1 MKRILVPTKWVA
13 LVAVVAATSLL
24 AVQQSS
30 GAGSPPSSLQTA
42 IVDPDGFS
50 GSGSQQAFR
59 EVRDTGATVV
69 RLILYWQAVAPATIP
84 SDFAASDPEDPAYNW
99 QSFDAEVRAAT
110 TAGLQPIVDITGA
123 PPWATAQQSRGGPYK
138 PSPTKLAA
146 FAKAAAR
153 RYGGDVESL
162 PRVRYWQLWN
172 EPNLA
177 VSLQPQFLGSTL
189 YSPVWY
195 RGMLNAFAASIH
207 SVHSDN
213 LVIAGGTAP
222 FTSRAGKR
230 TSWGPGPLLFL
241 RTMLCLSKQLKP
253 TCSQRSHFDVWS
265 THPYTAGGPSHHA
278 NIPDDVSLGDLP
290 RMKAVLDAG
299 VSTGHI
305 VSQGNPRFWVTEFS
319 WDTNPPDP
327 NAMPLALQTRWV
339 SEALYTMWKA
349 GVSLCTWFLL
359 KDEPLATSPYQS
371 GLYFRSGKAKPSLRA
386 YRFPFVALS
395 KAGAIDVWG
404 RTPWSKPGTVV
415 IEQKSGGTWKR
426 LGSLKSNSSGIFSGR
441 YSSSGKGSLRARLA
455 SPTADFS
462 QPYSLIEP
470 PDRSY
475 RPFGEQK

>member
-1 MKRILVPTKWVA
+1 MKWLA
-13 LVAVVAATSLL
+13 LIAVVAAASLL

-42 IVDPDGFS
+42 LVDPDGFS
-50 GSGSQQAFR
+50 GPDSQQAFK
-59 EVRDTGATVV
+59 EVSDTGATVV
-69 RLILYWQAVAPATIP
+69 RLILYWQGVAPATLP
-84 SDFAASDPEDPAYNW
+84 PDFDASDPEDPAYNW
-99 QSFDAEVRAAT
+99 QNFDAQIRAAT
-110 TAGLQPIVDITGA
+110 SAGLQPIVDITGA

-153 RYGGDVESL
+153 RYSGDVESL

-177 VSLQPQFLGSTL
+177 VSLRPQFVGSTL
-189 YSPVWY
+189 YSPIWY
-195 RGMLNAFAASIH
+195 RTMLNAFAASIH

-253 TCSQRSHFDVWS
+253 TCSQKSHFDIWS

-278 NIPDDVSLGDLP
+278 NIADDVSLGDLP

-305 VSQGNPRFWVTEFS
+305 VSHGKTAFLGDRVQLGHQPARPKCDAHLRSRPAGSPRRSTPCGRPASASAPGSCSRTSRLRPVLTS
-319 WDTNPPDP
+319 PGCT
-327 NAMPLALQTRWV
+327 
-339 SEALYTMWKA
+339 SEAESRSPRCVRTDFLSSPFPKQARSTSGA
-349 GVSLCTWFLL
+349 GR
-359 KDEPLATSPYQS
+359 P
-371 GLYFRSGKAKPSLRA
+371 RA
-386 YRFPFVALS
+386 SRA
-395 KAGAIDVWG
+395 
-404 RTPWSKPGTVV
+404 RVV
-415 IEQKSGGTWKR
+415 VEQASGGAWKR
-426 LGSLKSNSSGIFSGR
+426 LGSLKTNSFGIFSGS
-441 YSSSGKGSLRARLA
+441 YKSNGKTPLRARLVG
-455 SPTADFS
+455 PTADSS

-470 PDRSY
+470 PDKSY